1 MMSCDFQTTA
11 CGKWI
16 LAGEHAVLR
25 GHPALVFPLPAKTL
39 SLTWHR
45 TEAPL
50 TLETHGAQADI
61 LREAALAVL
70 EVLRAEGVL
79 NEAAGTLCLEGNLPV
94 GVGLGASAAISV
106 VFARWLAHLGVVST
120 SAIPAFAKR
129 LEDHFHGKSSGLDIA
144 GVAAPGGRWFCAGES
159 HALSETWS
167 PAWYLS
173 SCGEQG
179 ATAACI
185 ETVRQLWQRAPD
197 VAQVIDARMHESVT
211 LAADALADSG
221 PEALPRLVKAIE
233 QAAGC
238 FSDWGLV
245 TDALKTHME
254 LLRAQGALAVKP
266 TGSGKGGYVLSLW
279 GCAPPADLALM
290 AAF

>member
-1 MMSCDFQTTA
+1 MSFDFQTTA
-11 CGKWI
+11 SGKWI

-39 SLTWHR
+39 TLTWHR
-45 TEAPL
+45 TLAAL
-50 TLETHGAQADI
+50 MLETRGAQADI
-61 LREAALAVL
+61 LREAAQTVL
-70 EVLRAEGVL
+70 EVLHAEGVIS
-79 NEAAGTLCLEGNLPV
+79 EARGTLCLEGNLPV

-106 VFARWLAHLGVVST
+106 VFARWLAHLGALST
-120 SAIPAFAKR
+120 IDIPTFAKR

-144 GVAAPGGRWFCAGES
+144 GVAASGGMWFCAGES
-159 HALSETWS
+159 QALSERWS

-185 ETVRQLWQRAPD
+185 ATVRELWQRAPD
-197 VAQVIDARMHESVT
+197 VAQGIDVRMHESVT
-211 LAADALADSG
+211 LAADALTHSG

-233 QAAGC
+233 QAAHC
-238 FSDWGLV
+238 FSDWGLLSD
-245 TDALKTHME
+245 TLKTHMA
-254 LLRAQGALAVKP
+254 LLRTQGALAVKP

-279 GCAPPADLALM
+279 GCTPPADLALM